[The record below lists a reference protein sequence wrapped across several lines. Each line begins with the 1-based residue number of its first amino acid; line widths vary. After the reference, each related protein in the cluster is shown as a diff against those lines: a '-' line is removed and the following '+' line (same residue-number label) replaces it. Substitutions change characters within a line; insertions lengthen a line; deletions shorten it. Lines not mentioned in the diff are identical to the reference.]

1 MNINPSNN
9 SNSKKDGVRNFITT
23 HSKNIKKKSSV
34 LWSRFLHKG
43 KQKMT
48 VMFIPHSEKKIINFH
63 ISIFT
68 ISGILVSLVITIIIT
83 SAFIINHS
91 STIKEVSKLKK
102 YRANSKETINAYKK
116 EIYKLQNTV
125 ENNFKGAI
133 EQLYLALT
141 RKNPKAIK
149 NNVLWAKGG
158 VSNVDPLKQDLKNL
172 PSTDALTIREI
183 NSDLK
188 RTKKLLND
196 FKNLI
201 ENRKKII
208 ENTPSIWPVD
218 GFIVS
223 RWGNRNSPYSF
234 RKEFHQGID
243 IKGFPGKSIRATA
256 PGTISNIKWDRNLGL
271 TISIKH
277 KYGFVTSYSHCQRVT
292 VEKGQKVSKSEII
305 GYIGKTGKT
314 TKYICYY
321 QIKVGTDFVNPLPYL
336 NRILL

>member
-9 SNSKKDGVRNFITT
+9 SNSKKDGVKNFITT
-23 HSKNIKKKSSV
+23 HSKNIKKKISI

-68 ISGILVSLVITIIIT
+68 ISGILVSIVITIIIT

-102 YRANSKETINAYKK
+102 YKENSKETLNAYKK

-141 RKNPKAIK
+141 RKNPKTIK

-158 VSNVDPLKQDLKNL
+158 VANVDLLKQNLKNL
-172 PSTDALTIREI
+172 PSTDALTIKDI

-218 GFIVS
+218 GFIIS

-234 RKEFHQGID
+234 RKEFHRGID

-256 PGTISNIKWDRNLGL
+256 PGTVSNIKWDRNLGL

-321 QIKVGTDFVNPLPYL
+321 QIKIGTEFVNPLPYL